1 MARWS
6 NVCVMNSYISHRAGR
21 VPHVLTGA
29 GHGRRV
35 RFRAEVSLVTYA
47 GGGSLPDRVAVER
60 TLGTGAIGGQGPVV
74 TDLTG

>member
-1 MARWS
+1 MAHWP
-6 NVCVMNSYISHRAGR
+6 NVCVMNSYISHGAGR